1 MELVKVHTNT
11 HEHSMGRETGWKMVK
26 NGGREEGEETQKL
39 KDQIKKKRRVVWAAQ
54 RRWSLRSREGWGP
67 GHS

>member
-26 NGGREEGEETQKL
+26 NGVL
-39 KDQIKKKRRVVWAAQ
+39 D
-54 RRWSLRSREGWGP
+54 
-67 GHS
+67 